1 MAKEKGQFKTL
12 INAVTIAVG
21 IICLV
26 LGIVLPIVLNI
37 FWVSIPTIAIGTLLC
52 MIGFVNR
59 EGSFLTQI
67 FNKNKV
73 NNAKTIY
80 RTPEQEKELI
90 DKINSTSGGENY
102 RALVEYY
109 SNGSESLTE
118 LFMTSFGFSK
128 ENREFFKSHNH
139 EIIMSILILVF
150 SIICFTLPIIGF
162 IVSTITGNKII
173 HYYCMGVGLGAFA
186 LFFFSALFI
195 NKLKGY
201 RGVLFSNIN
210 LEKLN
215 DYQLEEL
222 KKRFY
227 IHLGNA
233 KRSLVYSQSR
243 VSFQFGSRNV
253 NHSTTRILN
262 TTYKIWVSPLSF
274 EDTNNLFFAN
284 NKTDIILY
292 GKLPHRMGETV
303 CYLQEK
309 KHPKRFFL
317 IDEGHSSQLNALDDS
332 NE

>member
-12 INAVTIAVG
+12 INAVTMVVG

-26 LGIVLPIVLNI
+26 LGIVLPIVLNLY
-37 FWVSIPTIAIGTLLC
+37 WVSIPFVAVGTLLC
-52 MIGFVNR
+52 MISFVNR

-67 FNKNKV
+67 FKKNKV

-80 RTPEQEKELI
+80 RTPEQEKELL

-150 SIICFTLPIIGF
+150 SMICFTLPIIGF
-162 IVSTITGNKII
+162 IVSSITGNNNI
-173 HYYCMGVGLGAFA
+173 HLYCMGVGLGAFA

-201 RGVLFSNIN
+201 RGVLFSHIQ

-215 DYQLEEL
+215 NYQLEEL

-227 IHLGNA
+227 IHLGKA
-233 KRSLVYSQSR
+233 KKSLVYSQSR
-243 VSFQFGSRNV
+243 VNFQFGSRKV
-253 NHSTTRILN
+253 NHSTTRILD
-262 TTYKIWVSPLSF
+262 TTYKIWVSPLNV
-274 EDTNNLFFAN
+274 ENADRFFLAN
-284 NKTDIILY
+284 DKTDIILY
-292 GKLPHRMGETV
+292 GKARYSNGETV

-317 IDEGHSSQLNALDDS
+317 IDEGHNSQLNAVNDS